1 MTVTRRGGWRRLG
14 RRRFRYETARGERID
29 DERALERIRGL
40 AIPPAW
46 TDVWIS
52 PNPRAKLQATGLDTA
67 GRRQYLYHPDYRAA
81 QDERKFDR
89 LVRFGEL
96 LPGLRS
102 RMARHLELDPYEPDW
117 TSAVALSFVNRAWF
131 RVGSERYAKSARTYG
146 VTTLRKRHAS
156 VVRDRVA
163 FRFRAK
169 HRVLVRTTIVD
180 SELADAVGALLEL
193 PGGSR
198 LFRYRREGELGILTG
213 ARLNEYIAEHL
224 GEDFTAKDFR
234 TWGGTLTAAIAF
246 AQHGPPA
253 SPGEERRILAA
264 VMRRVGE
271 ELGNTATV
279 ARSAYVSPAVVEQWR
294 AGRTLEGSFPARRLH
309 VVHGHAGRLS
319 AEEKALLTLLR
330 SWRARRARA
339 A

>member
-14 RRRFRYETARGERID
+14 RRRFRYEDARGNRID
-29 DERALERIRGL
+29 DEQALERIRGL

-46 TDVWIS
+46 SDVWIS
-52 PNPRAKLQATGLDTA
+52 PNPRAKLQATGTDAA

-81 QDERKFDR
+81 QDERKFER

-102 RMARHLELDPYEPDW
+102 TMAEHLDLDPYEPDW

-131 RVGSERYAKSARTYG
+131 RVGSERYARRARTYG

-156 VVRDRVA
+156 VRRDRVT

-169 HRVLVRTTIVD
+169 HRALVRTTIVD
-180 SELADAVGALLEL
+180 SELAEAVGALLEY

-198 LFRYRREGELGILTG
+198 LFRYSREGEPALLTG
-213 ARLNEYIAEHL
+213 ARLNEYISEHL
-224 GEDFTAKDFR
+224 GAGFTAKDFR

-246 AQHGPPA
+246 AQHGPPE
-253 SPGEERRILAA
+253 SSGEERRVLAA

-271 ELGNTATV
+271 ELGNTASV

-294 AGRTLEGSFPARRLH
+294 AGRTLEGVPARRLH
-309 VVHGHAGRLS
+309 VVHGHARGLS
-319 AEEKALLTLLR
+319 PEEKALLVLLR
-330 SWRARRARA
+330 SSRRRRARA